1 MDDYIYDSQDSW
13 EYGTGRTQPPKSR
26 GGIVAALLI
35 AVIFLTGIVTVLSIL
50 NIRLVKQLG
59 MPHDD
64 RELTISF
71 TDEET
76 QPEETEPAMAS
87 AGSSDFQMDLQA
99 APAADQ
105 EQAPAGPLSFQ
116 EIYQRSISSVVS
128 ISCQLPNGM
137 GGSGTGVVLTSDGF
151 IVTNAHV
158 VEGAGQIRVLLS
170 DQRYLDA
177 QLVGCDSLSDLAVL
191 YVEAEDLIPAV
202 FGDSD
207 QTRVGDTV
215 VAIGD
220 PLGIELR
227 GTMTDGIISAINR
240 DVEVGGRVMSLLQT
254 NAALNSG
261 NSGGPLINSYGQVI
275 GINTMKVGDYVS
287 TAGVEGLGFAIPS
300 TTVKTI
306 VDQLISQGYVSGRPT
321 LGLTGETLSLF
332 YQHYYRLPTGL
343 YLTEVEPDGP
353 ADRAGI
359 QPGDIL
365 LTLDGTSITSADALD
380 RFLYAHQVGDTVTVT
395 VYRSGQQGTVD
406 ITLEEDVFRPS
417 GG

>member
-1 MDDYIYDSQDSW
+1 M
-13 EYGTGRTQPPKSR
+13 KSKPR
-26 GGIVAALLI
+26 LRW
-35 AVIFLTGIVTVLSIL
+35 VLKFS
-50 NIRLVKQLG
+50 
-59 MPHDD
+59 PFS
-64 RELTISF
+64 SF
-71 TDEET
+71 F
-76 QPEETEPAMAS
+76 
-87 AGSSDFQMDLQA
+87 SS
-99 APAADQ
+99 
-105 EQAPAGPLSFQ
+105 
-116 EIYQRSISSVVS
+116 RR
-128 ISCQLPNGM
+128 
-137 GGSGTGVVLTSDGF
+137 
-151 IVTNAHV
+151 
-158 VEGAGQIRVLLS
+158 GAGQIRVLLS

-177 QLVGCDSLSDLAVL
+177 QLVGSDSRSDLAVL
-191 YVEAEDLIPAV
+191 HVEAEDLIPAV

-365 LTLDGTSITSADALD
+365 LTLDGISITSADALD

-406 ITLEEDVFRPS
+406 ITLEEDVYRPS